1 MLIKLIYST
10 FSYSVDS
17 VKIFYREF
25 IHYCVTMEMI
35 EILYTLY
42 WSFYRFYS
50 SGKRNRIDIVLSI
63 NEESQDQE
71 IFKRDIK

>member
-1 MLIKLIYST
+1 
-10 FSYSVDS
+10 
-17 VKIFYREF
+17 
-25 IHYCVTMEMI
+25 MEMI